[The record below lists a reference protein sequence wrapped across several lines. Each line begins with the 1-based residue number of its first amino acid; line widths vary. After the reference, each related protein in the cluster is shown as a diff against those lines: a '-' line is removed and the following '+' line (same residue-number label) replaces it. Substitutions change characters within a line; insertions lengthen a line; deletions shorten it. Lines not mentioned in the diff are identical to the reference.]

1 MRCRSCKSI
10 VKDIFIDLGKAP
22 PSNSYLSKS
31 ELNKFEKWFPLRV
44 LVCKNCF
51 LVQTEDFIGA
61 DDIFSDNY
69 AYFSSYSSSWL
80 KHSKEYVDNVVERF
94 KLSKNS
100 IFAEIASND
109 GYLLQ
114 YVKELNINCYGVEP
128 TKSTANI
135 AKSKGIDIIEDF
147 FTVRKAR
154 ELVNEGRKADLIA
167 ANNVLAHVPDIN
179 NFVKAFDILLKPDG
193 VATFEFPHIY
203 NLVKLNQFD
212 TIYHEHY
219 SYLSLLTVNFI
230 FEKNGLKIFDVEK
243 ILTHGGSLR
252 IFAKKKSSIKNP
264 LKNSVLKLFEE
275 EKKVGL
281 NTLKYYENFK
291 HKVNKIKLDALLFLI
306 KAKLSGKKIAA
317 YGAAAKGNTFLNF
330 IGAKPDL
337 ISYVVDKNP
346 AKYGKYM
353 PGSCIPIYEIE
364 HLLENKPD
372 YIMILPWNLSD
383 EILSQETNLLKQGVK
398 CFTAIPKLKI
408 LN

>member
-147 FTVRKAR
+147 FYCK
-154 ELVNEGRKADLIA
+154 EGK
-167 ANNVLAHVPDIN
+167 
-179 NFVKAFDILLKPDG
+179 
-193 VATFEFPHIY
+193 
-203 NLVKLNQFD
+203 
-212 TIYHEHY
+212 
-219 SYLSLLTVNFI
+219 
-230 FEKNGLKIFDVEK
+230 
-243 ILTHGGSLR
+243 R
-252 IFAKKKSSIKNP
+252 ISK
-264 LKNSVLKLFEE
+264 
-275 EKKVGL
+275 
-281 NTLKYYENFK
+281 
-291 HKVNKIKLDALLFLI
+291 
-306 KAKLSGKKIAA
+306 
-317 YGAAAKGNTFLNF
+317 
-330 IGAKPDL
+330 
-337 ISYVVDKNP
+337 
-346 AKYGKYM
+346 
-353 PGSCIPIYEIE
+353 
-364 HLLENKPD
+364 
-372 YIMILPWNLSD
+372 
-383 EILSQETNLLKQGVK
+383 
-398 CFTAIPKLKI
+398 
-408 LN
+408 